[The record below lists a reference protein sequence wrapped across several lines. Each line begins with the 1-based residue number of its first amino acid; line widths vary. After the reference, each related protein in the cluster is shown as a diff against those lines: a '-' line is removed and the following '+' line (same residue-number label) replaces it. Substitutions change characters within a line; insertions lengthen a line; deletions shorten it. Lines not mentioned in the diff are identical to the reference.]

1 MYRLRLLG
9 PTSVLEDE
17 QPVRSF
23 ESRKALALLCYLAVR
38 RQPVSRAH
46 LAELFWSGKTE
57 AQGRANLS
65 WALHNIL
72 SRWPDCLQTNRHSV
86 EFRPKPPY
94 WFDLLA
100 FEESIS
106 HGDCPA
112 LAAAAE
118 LYRGD
123 FMAEFSLDDAP
134 EFDIWLLHERE
145 IWRQRVI
152 RALQTL
158 VAYHTDRR
166 EYNLGIDY
174 SRRLLKLEPW
184 REEIHRCMMTLLA
197 WSGQRNSALAQ
208 YEVCRRILAQ
218 DLGVEPEPETTALYN
233 QIRLG
238 GVAARSSRPPVR
250 EPKVDSPLQ
259 PRPLTVMSC
268 ELFGLLDLADVISFE
283 KLDEILRAC
292 RQALVDVIRGEGGYV
307 AQYRG
312 SGLLVYFGFPQ
323 PLDDAPSRAIQAG
336 LDLVKVVRYYSDRL
350 QAEVRRGARSGPLPS
365 RAQHR
370 ADPELTIRVGIHTG
384 PVVESTGDE
393 WFGTLSVMGEPLI
406 RAERLQSVASPNS
419 VVINSATHSL
429 VRDLFECVLLGTQS
443 LERLDRPMTLYK
455 VVGVKHMPS
464 ERLNLRLEPVT
475 AVV

>member
-9 PTSVLEDE
+9 PTGVLEDE
-17 QPVRSF
+17 QPVRPL

-46 LAELFWSGKTE
+46 LAELFWDGKTE

-65 WALHNIL
+65 WTLHNIL
-72 SRWPDCLQTNRHSV
+72 SRWPGCLQSTRQSV
-86 EFRPKPPY
+86 EFRPKAPY
-94 WFDLLA
+94 WLDLLA
-100 FEESIS
+100 FEEYIDR
-106 HGDCPA
+106 GDPAA

-134 EFDIWLLHERE
+134 EFDMWLLNERE

-166 EYNLGIDY
+166 EYGQGIDY
-174 SRRLLKLEPW
+174 ARRLLKLEPW

-208 YEVCRRILAQ
+208 YEVCRRILAE
-218 DLGVEPEPETTALYN
+218 DLGVEPESETTALYG
-233 QIRLG
+233 QIRSGAL
-238 GVAARSSRPPVR
+238 AARAAAKPARRSQAAA
-250 EPKVDSPLQ
+250 LQ
-259 PRPLTVMSC
+259 PRQLTVMSC
-268 ELFGLLDLADVISFE
+268 ELVGMLALAEALSFD
-283 KLDEILRAC
+283 KLDEVLRTC
-292 RQALVDVIRGEGGYV
+292 RQALVDVIQGEDGYV
-307 AQYRG
+307 AQYRS
-312 SGLLVYFGFPQ
+312 SGMLVYFGFPQ
-323 PLDDAPSRAIQAG
+323 PQEDAPRRAIQAG
-336 LDLVKVVRYYSDRL
+336 LDLTKVVRYYSERL
-350 QAEVRRGARSGPLPS
+350 QGESRRKAPVGASSAART
-365 RAQHR
+365 HR
-370 ADPELTIRVGIHTG
+370 QEPELTIRVGIHTG
-384 PVVESTGDE
+384 PVVESTGDA
-393 WFGTLSVMGEPLI
+393 WFGALSVMGEPLI

-429 VRDLFECVLLGTQS
+429 VQDVFDCVRLGTQS

-455 VVGVKHMPS
+455 VVGVKHMPN
-464 ERLNLRLEPVT
+464 ERPKLRLEPT
-475 AVV
+475 IAAV